1 MQKFKNISCSL
12 KTIIETTRP
21 DDKYVKKKS
30 KAWSE
35 EVIDTLIN
43 CFRQMNAYGI
53 LSVVIIKAKA
63 KSFWI

>member
-1 MQKFKNISCSL
+1 M
-12 KTIIETTRP
+12 
-21 DDKYVKKKS
+21 KKKS

-53 LSVVIIKAKA
+53 LSVVIIKEGQSKKFLDLEEAYM
-63 KSFWI
+63 SMQEYDMNRYEY